1 MFVKL
6 CDKNLL
12 PIGELRSFKIKTRE
26 ILAVNLGGKVYC
38 LDGRCTH
45 AGAPLAEGTLNG
57 EVLTCPWHYSQF
69 NITSGEVLGGPAY
82 KRLKSYTVEE
92 RENSVF
98 VDLL

>member
-6 CDKNLL
+6 CDKNIL
-12 PIGELRSFKIKTRE
+12 PLGELRSFKIKGHE
-26 ILAVNLGGKVYC
+26 ILAVNVGGKIFC

-69 NITSGEVLGGPAY
+69 NITSGIVVSGPAY
-82 KRLKSYTVEE
+82 KPLKSYLVQE

-98 VDLL
+98 IDL

>member
-6 CDKNLL
+6 CDKSIL
-12 PIGELRSFKIKTRE
+12 PLGELRLFRIRGRE

-45 AGAPLAEGTLNG
+45 AGAPLAEGTFNG

-82 KRLKSYTVEE
+82 KQLKSCLAEE
-92 RENSVF
+92 RENVVF
-98 VDLL
+98 VDS

>member
-6 CDKNLL
+6 CDKNIL
-12 PIGELRSFKIKTRE
+12 PLGELRSFKIKGHE
-26 ILAVNLGGKVYC
+26 ILAANIEGKIFC

-69 NITSGEVLGGPAY
+69 NITSGIVLRGPTY
-82 KRLKSYTVEE
+82 KPLKSYIVEE

-98 VDLL
+98 IDL